1 MSEPKHLPS
10 IAPIAASAS
19 GAISLCLINML
30 NHVALTGGRVTVSLS
45 ALHIGLSTFT
55 VGILIAV
62 FAVLPMIFSVKAG
75 RWIDRIGIR
84 RPMFIGTGLLAFGT
98 AVPAVASTRTSLML
112 ASCCI
117 GIGFMLYQVAT
128 QNVLGQTHP
137 AERLR
142 NFSWMSLA
150 LAASGFGGPL
160 VGGLAIDHV
169 GSAAAFGFLTLG
181 PLGAAAGLY
190 RLRRHLTRGR
200 HMPSML
206 GEAPRRVTELFAVP
220 PLRRILLVNT
230 ILSGAWDSHLFIVP
244 LFGVAIGLS
253 ATTIGVILASF
264 SAATFVIR
272 LALPLIQRRVRSWTL
287 IRIAMGTAAA
297 DFMIYPFFT
306 DVIILIGLSF
316 ALGLALGSSQP
327 SILALLH
334 QHSPPGRAAESVGL
348 RMALI
353 NGSQV
358 SLPLTFGAL
367 GAVIG
372 IAPLFWAYAATLAA
386 AGWLNRS
393 PPDEPD
399 GKARS

>member
-1 MSEPKHLPS
+1 MSQSESSPS

-45 ALHIGLSTFT
+45 ALHIGLTTLT
-55 VGILIAV
+55 VGALIAV

-75 RWIDRIGIR
+75 RWVDKVGIR
-84 RPMFIGTGLLAFGT
+84 RPMFIGTGLLAVGT
-98 AVPAVASTRTSLML
+98 LVPAIASTRISLLL

-117 GIGFMLYQVAT
+117 GIGFMLHQVAS
-128 QNVLGQTHP
+128 QNVLGEVR
-137 AERLR
+137 AKDRLR
-142 NFSWMSLA
+142 NFSWMSVA
-150 LAASGFGGPL
+150 LAASGFCGPL
-160 VGGLAIDHV
+160 VGGLAIDHM
-169 GSAAAFGFLTLG
+169 GSDAAFALLAAG
-181 PLGAAAGLY
+181 PLGAATGLY
-190 RLRRHLTRGR
+190 RLRRHLPRKRPRAGADTG
-200 HMPSML
+200 SD
-206 GEAPRRVTELFAVP
+206 GRRVTELLAVP

-264 SAATFVIR
+264 SAATFLIR

-287 IRIAMGTAAA
+287 IRVAMGTAAA
-297 DFMIYPFFT
+297 DFLVYPFFT
-306 DVIILIGLSF
+306 DVAILIGLSF
-316 ALGLALGSSQP
+316 TLGLALGSSQP

-334 QHSPPGRAAESVGL
+334 QHSPPGRAAEAVGL

-372 IAPLFWAYAATLAA
+372 IAPLFWAYAVMLAT
-386 AGWLNRS
+386 AGWLNRA
-393 PPDEPD
+393 PPAGSDRN
-399 GKARS
+399 G

>member
-1 MSEPKHLPS
+1 MPQSDSSPS

-19 GAISLCLINML
+19 GAVSLCLINMM

-55 VGILIAV
+55 VGVLIAV
-62 FAVLPMIFSVKAG
+62 FAILPMVFSVKAG
-75 RWIDRIGIR
+75 RWVDKVGTR
-84 RPMFIGTGLLAFGT
+84 RPMVIGTAILAVGT
-98 AVPAVASTRTSLML
+98 LVPALVSTRMSLL
-112 ASCCI
+112 FASCCL
-117 GIGFMLYQVAT
+117 GVGFMLHQVAT
-128 QNVLGQTHP
+128 QNVLGQVRTE
-137 AERLR
+137 ERLR
-142 NFSWMSLA
+142 NFSWMSIA
-150 LAASGFGGPL
+150 LAASGFCGPL
-160 VGGLAIDHV
+160 VGGFAIDHM
-169 GSAAAFGFLTLG
+169 GGGAAFALLAAG
-181 PLGAAAGLY
+181 PLGAATGLY
-190 RLRRHLTRGR
+190 RLRRHLPRKRQRRGE
-200 HMPSML
+200 PPQL
-206 GEAPRRVTELFAVP
+206 EQRRVTELLASP

-253 ATTIGVILASF
+253 ATTIGIVLAAF
-264 SAATFVIR
+264 SAATFIIR

-287 IRIAMGTAAA
+287 IRVAMGTAAA

-306 DVIILIGLSF
+306 DVAILIGLSF

-348 RMALI
+348 RMAMI

-367 GAVIG
+367 GAVVG
-372 IAPLFWAYAATLAA
+372 IAPLFWAYALALAA
-386 AGWLNRS
+386 AGWLNRM
-393 PPDEPD
+393 PPAGSD
-399 GKARS
+399 GNA

>member
-1 MSEPKHLPS
+1 V
-10 IAPIAASAS
+10 
-19 GAISLCLINML
+19 SLCLINMM

-45 ALHIGLSTFT
+45 ALQIGLSTFT

-62 FAVLPMIFSVKAG
+62 FAVLPMIFSVKTG
-75 RWIDRIGIR
+75 RWVDRVGIR
-84 RPMFIGTGLLAFGT
+84 RPMYIGTGLLAVGT
-98 AVPAVASTRTSLML
+98 VVPAIASTRISLLL
-112 ASCCI
+112 ASCCV
-117 GIGFMLYQVAT
+117 GIGFMLHQVAT
-128 QNVLGQTHP
+128 QNVLGQVHAT
-137 AERLR
+137 ERLR

-150 LAASGFGGPL
+150 LAASGFCGPL
-160 VGGLAIDHV
+160 VGGLAIDHM
-169 GSAAAFGFLTLG
+169 GSAAAFALLSAG
-181 PLGAAAGLY
+181 PLAAATGLY
-190 RLRRHLTRGR
+190 RLRRHLNRGR
-200 HMPSML
+200 QRREGSF
-206 GEAPRRVTELFAVP
+206 EDTQRRVTELFALP
-220 PLRRILLVNT
+220 ALRRILLVNT

-272 LALPLIQRRVRSWTL
+272 LALPAIQRRVRSWTL
-287 IRIAMGTAAA
+287 IRVAMGTAAA

-306 DVIILIGLSF
+306 DVAILIGLSF

-334 QHSPPGRAAESVGL
+334 HHSPPGRAAESVGL

-372 IAPLFWAYAATLAA
+372 IAPLFWAYALALAT
-386 AGWLNRS
+386 AGWLNRT
-393 PPDEPD
+393 PPVESD
-399 GKARS
+399 GKT

>member
-1 MSEPKHLPS
+1 
-10 IAPIAASAS
+10 
-19 GAISLCLINML
+19 ML

-45 ALHIGLSTFT
+45 ALHLGLSTLT
-55 VGILIAV
+55 VGVLIAV

-75 RWIDRIGIR
+75 RWVDEVGIR
-84 RPMFIGTGLLAFGT
+84 QPMFIGTALIVVGTLA
-98 AVPAVASTRTSLML
+98 PAVAPTRISLLL

-117 GIGFMLYQVAT
+117 GIGFMLHQVAT
-128 QNVLGQTHP
+128 QNVLGQTRPHH
-137 AERLR
+137 RLR

-150 LAASGFGGPL
+150 LAASGFAGPL
-160 VGGLAIDHV
+160 FGGVAIDHM
-169 GSAAAFGFLTLG
+169 GSDSAFGLLALG

-190 RLRRHLTRGR
+190 RVRRHLGQGR
-200 HMPSML
+200 IP
-206 GEAPRRVTELFAVP
+206 GAVRDAERRRVTELLALP

-230 ILSGAWDSHLFIVP
+230 ILSGAWDSHLFVVP

-253 ATTIGVILASF
+253 ATTIGIILASF

-272 LALPLIQRRVRSWTL
+272 LALPFVQRRVRSWTL
-287 IRIAMGTAAA
+287 IRVAMGTAAA

-306 DVIILIGLSF
+306 DVVILISLSF

-334 QHSPPGRAAESVGL
+334 QHSPPGRAAEAVGL

-372 IAPLFWAYAATLAA
+372 VAPLFWAYALALATG
-386 AGWLNRS
+386 GWLNRK
-393 PPDEPD
+393 PPGEPD
-399 GKARS
+399 GRAEP

>member
-1 MSEPKHLPS
+1 MSQPESSLS
-10 IAPIAASAS
+10 IAPIAVSAS
-19 GAISLCLINML
+19 GAVSLCLINML

-55 VGILIAV
+55 VGALIAV
-62 FAVLPMIFSVKAG
+62 FAVLPMVFSVKAG
-75 RWIDRIGIR
+75 RWVDKVGIR
-84 RPMFIGTGLLAFGT
+84 RPMFVGTGLLALGT
-98 AVPAVASTRTSLML
+98 LVPAVASTRISLL
-112 ASCCI
+112 FASCCV
-117 GIGFMLYQVAT
+117 GIGFMLHQVAA
-128 QNVLGQTHP
+128 QNVLGQVN
-137 AERLR
+137 AKDRLR

-150 LAASGFGGPL
+150 LAASGFCGPL
-160 VGGLAIDHV
+160 VGGFAIDHM
-169 GSAAAFGFLTLG
+169 GSGAAFTLLAAG
-181 PLGAAAGLY
+181 PLGAATGLY
-190 RLRRHLTRGR
+190 RLRRHLPRKRPRPQAEPDTAR
-200 HMPSML
+200 H
-206 GEAPRRVTELFAVP
+206 GVTELLAVP

-253 ATTIGVILASF
+253 ATTIGIVLASF

-272 LALPLIQRRVRSWTL
+272 LVLPLIQRRVRSWTL
-287 IRIAMGTAAA
+287 IRVAMGTAAA
-297 DFMIYPFFT
+297 DFLIYPFFT
-306 DVIILIGLSF
+306 DVAILIGLSF

-334 QHSPPGRAAESVGL
+334 QHSPPGRAAEAVGL

-372 IAPLFWAYAATLAA
+372 IAPLFWAYALTLAA
-386 AGWLNRS
+386 AGWLNRA
-393 PPDEPD
+393 PPAGSD
-399 GKARS
+399 GNV